1 MTKITH
7 DDLFNGYI
15 MDWRKIIINQFR
27 AKLFPLNNRRRWF
40 YELTH
45 NVLKAILPNQFR
57 GKHCPDKSLAWMD

>member
-15 MDWRKIIINQFR
+15 MDWRKIVLNQFR
-27 AKLFPLNNRRRWF
+27 AKLFLLNNRRRWF

-45 NVLKAILPNQFR
+45 NVLEEILLNRFG
-57 GKHCPDKSLAWMD
+57 GK